1 MKVVFEIEMDSL
13 FNAGW
18 LANHIGL
25 REDIL
30 RLDEDNEISWRKGWK
45 HCNDVCFARDF
56 FFGQRFIDHIMGCT
70 RSKVSVRFVGEPK
83 ARGTTKSEPAFD
95 SRGYPTE
102 DTLFAIRS
110 WPDNDAVG
118 WMKYVQAAWD
128 KNSHGSILV
137 ERYFVTLHTGG
148 WLGNESVINAMKCN
162 VRLWSRLWAASGGV
176 YVFRHDDPWFSG
188 LDEKESCKKPK
199 SNVGVDE

>member
-1 MKVVFEIEMDSL
+1 MKVIFEIELESP

-18 LANHIGL
+18 FASHLGL

-30 RLDEDNEISWRKGWK
+30 RLEGDNEIAWRQGWK
-45 HCNDVCFARDF
+45 NCNDVGVARDS
-56 FFGQRFIDHIMGCT
+56 FGQRFIDQIMGCT
-70 RSKVSVRFVGEPK
+70 RSKVSVHLIEKLEAGRTMKP
-83 ARGTTKSEPAFD
+83 EPAFD

-128 KNSHGSILV
+128 KNSHGSILG

-162 VRLWSRLWAASGGV
+162 VRLWSRLWTASGGV